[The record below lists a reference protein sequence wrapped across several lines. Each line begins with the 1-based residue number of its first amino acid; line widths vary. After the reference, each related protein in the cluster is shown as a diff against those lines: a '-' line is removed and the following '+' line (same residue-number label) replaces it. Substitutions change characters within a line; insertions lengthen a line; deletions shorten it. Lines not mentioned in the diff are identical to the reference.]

1 MNCSRLLSATVLLVA
16 SVSATPRVTA
26 QTAPVSPASSAAPV
40 SYASVSAVN
49 SVLAQ
54 LEQASQTLNTD
65 LGRLRV
71 ERWKTDNDG
80 KHQAQSNIDSLQRN
94 LTAALPTL
102 ITQLRA
108 APDDLAVTFKLYRN
122 LSAVYDVLSNVT
134 ELAGAFG
141 SREEFQSIATD
152 STALDQARR
161 VLADRM
167 ESLAQSK
174 ENEISGLR
182 NQVKTL
188 QAAVPPAPPKK
199 IIVDDD
205 VPKKPAARKKAVPK
219 TATPAKPPVG

>member
-1 MNCSRLLSATVLLVA
+1 MLT
-16 SVSATPRVTA
+16 
-26 QTAPVSPASSAAPV
+26 
-40 SYASVSAVN
+40 
-49 SVLAQ
+49 Q

-108 APDDLAVTFKLYRN
+108 APDDLTVTFKLYRN

-152 STALDQARR
+152 STALDKARR
-161 VLADRM
+161 ALADRM

-205 VPKKPAARKKAVPK
+205 VPKKPAARKKATPK
-219 TATPAKPPVG
+219 SATPAKPPVG

>member
-1 MNCSRLLSATVLLVA
+1 MNCSRLLSATVLLAACSTLTLRVA
-16 SVSATPRVTA
+16 A

-108 APDDLAVTFKLYRN
+108 APDDLTVTFKLYRN

-152 STALDQARR
+152 STALDKARR
-161 VLADRM
+161 ALADRM

-205 VPKKPAARKKAVPK
+205 VPKKPAARKKAAPK